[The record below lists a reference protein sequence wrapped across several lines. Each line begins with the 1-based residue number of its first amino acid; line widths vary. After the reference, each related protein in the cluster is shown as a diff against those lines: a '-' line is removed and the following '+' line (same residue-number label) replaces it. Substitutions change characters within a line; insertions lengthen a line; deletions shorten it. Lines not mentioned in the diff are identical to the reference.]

1 MVGKELNTLWKPVKI
16 KASASINY
24 LRMHDLMY
32 SNYSHVRTILREF
45 VGGADGKHAIIL
57 LFTAM

>member
-1 MVGKELNTLWKPVKI
+1 MVGKELNKHPVEACKNQ
-16 KASASINY
+16 SFPPQ
-24 LRMHDLMY
+24 LRMHGLMY
-32 SNYSHVRTILREF
+32 SNYSHVRTILQEF